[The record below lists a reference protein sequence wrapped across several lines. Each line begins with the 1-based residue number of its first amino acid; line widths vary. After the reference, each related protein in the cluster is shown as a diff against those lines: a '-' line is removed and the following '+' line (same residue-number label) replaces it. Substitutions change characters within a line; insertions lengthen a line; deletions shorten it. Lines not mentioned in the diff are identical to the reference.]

1 MLAASGDARADRFL
15 SVQSESCMIINFT
28 HAFIFIHV
36 PKTAGTSASR
46 HLSTFTGSEDID
58 INSSRASAHWDEF
71 GLRKHTPAQEIQSF
85 LGTRQFERLFK
96 FAFVRNP
103 YERIYSLY
111 KFLKFNW
118 RSWPGSEIMDGFAS
132 LESFLQSDFFR
143 EATTKESIDDRL
155 LRSQVFWLCDAQ
167 GRIMCDFVGRVE
179 SFEADFEHICS
190 QLGLPLP
197 DPALEP
203 ANVGGRPE
211 FRVSW
216 RNRVLVE
223 LGLRKGAPPP
233 PQGPLPSLQEAFAS
247 PASRRIVLEHYSE
260 DFTTFGYDTELPRT

>member
-1 MLAASGDARADRFL
+1 
-15 SVQSESCMIINFT
+15 MIINFT

-46 HLSTFTGSEDID
+46 YLSTFTGADDID
-58 INSSRASAHWDEF
+58 INSPLSRRARAYCDEF
-71 GLRKHTPAQEIQSF
+71 DLRKHTPAQEIQRF

-111 KFLKFNW
+111 KFLKYNW
-118 RSWPGSEIMDGFAS
+118 RSWRGSEIMDRFAS
-132 LESFLQSDFFR
+132 LDAFIQSDFFR
-143 EATTKESIDDRL
+143 DATTKDSIDQRL

-167 GRIMCDFVGRVE
+167 GRVLCDFVGRVE
-179 SFEADFEHICS
+179 SFEADFEQICS

-211 FRVSW
+211 SRASW
-216 RNRVLVE
+216 RNRLLVE

-233 PQGPLPSLQEAFAS
+233 PQDPLPSLQEAFAS
-247 PASRRIVLEHYSE
+247 PASRRIVLDHYSE
-260 DFTTFGYDTELPRT
+260 DFMTFGYDTELPRRSHGND

>member
-1 MLAASGDARADRFL
+1 
-15 SVQSESCMIINFT
+15 MIINFT

-36 PKTAGTSASR
+36 PKTAGTSATR
-46 HLSTFTGSEDID
+46 HLSKFTGDNDVD
-58 INSSRASAHWDEF
+58 INSPLSRRARAYCEEF
-71 GLRKHTPAQEIQSF
+71 GLRKHTPAQEIRRF
-85 LGTRQFERLFK
+85 LGPPKFERLFK

-143 EATTKESIDDRL
+143 VATTGDSIDGL

-167 GRIMCDFVGRVE
+167 GRVLCDFIGRVE
-179 SFEADFEHICS
+179 SFEADFDHICS
-190 QLGLPLP
+190 QLGLPAP
-197 DPALEP
+197 DPELGP

-211 FRVSW
+211 FRLGL
-216 RNRVLVE
+216 RNRLQLA
-223 LGLRKGAPPP
+223 LGLRKGAPPRP
-233 PQGPLPSLQEAFAS
+233 RGPLPSLQEAFTS
-247 PASRRIVLEHYSE
+247 PESRRIVLDHYSE
-260 DFTTFGYDTELPRT
+260 DFTTFGYDTEFPREQ